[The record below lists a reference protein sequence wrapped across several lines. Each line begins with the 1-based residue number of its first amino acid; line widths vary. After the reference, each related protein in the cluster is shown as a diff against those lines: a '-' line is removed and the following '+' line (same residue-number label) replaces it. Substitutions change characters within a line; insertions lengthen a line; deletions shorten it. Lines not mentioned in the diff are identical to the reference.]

1 MRARLVDGVEIETFS
16 AKSKPDHDLTPDMI
30 QGSCKGFLGR
40 INTQDVVKHICLW
53 SHKMSLSLYDLSVP
67 VFVQSLEALA
77 AVLKKAATHAETRKI
92 DPQILLSARLYP
104 DMFAFTRQVQLASD
118 FAKGGAAR
126 VAGVEVPSYA
136 DTESSFD
143 DLDARITKTI
153 SFITSIP
160 KEKFIGA
167 ESRDIT
173 VPMRPEPRIFN
184 ALVYLRHGALPNF
197 FFHTT
202 TAYDILRHN
211 GVELAKRDFLGV
223 Y

>member
-1 MRARLVDGVEIETFS
+1 
-16 AKSKPDHDLTPDMI
+16 
-30 QGSCKGFLGR
+30 
-40 INTQDVVKHICLW
+40 
-53 SHKMSLSLYDLSVP
+53 MSLSLYDLSVP

-77 AVLKKAATHAETRKI
+77 AVMKKAAVHAEARKI
-92 DPQILLSARLYP
+92 DPQVFLTARLFP
-104 DMFAFTRQVQLASD
+104 DMFALTRQVQLASD

-126 VAGVEVPSYA
+126 VAGVDVPSYA
-136 DTESSFD
+136 DTETSFD
-143 DLDARITKTI
+143 ELDARIRKTV

-160 KEKFIGA
+160 KEKFMGA
-167 ESRDIT
+167 EGRDIT
-173 VPMRPEPRIFN
+173 VPMRPEPRVFN

>member
-1 MRARLVDGVEIETFS
+1 
-16 AKSKPDHDLTPDMI
+16 
-30 QGSCKGFLGR
+30 
-40 INTQDVVKHICLW
+40 
-53 SHKMSLSLYDLSVP
+53 MSLSLYDLSVP

-77 AVLKKAATHAETRKI
+77 AVMEKAAVHAEARKI
-92 DPQILLSARLYP
+92 DPQVFLTARLFP
-104 DMFAFTRQVQLASD
+104 DMFALTRQVQLASD

-126 VAGVEVPSYA
+126 VAGVDVPSYA
-136 DTESSFD
+136 DTETSFD
-143 DLDARITKTI
+143 ELDARIRKTV

-160 KEKFIGA
+160 KEKFMGA
-167 ESRDIT
+167 EGRDIT
-173 VPMRPEPRIFN
+173 VPMRPEPRVFN

>member
-1 MRARLVDGVEIETFS
+1 
-16 AKSKPDHDLTPDMI
+16 
-30 QGSCKGFLGR
+30 
-40 INTQDVVKHICLW
+40 
-53 SHKMSLSLYDLSVP
+53 MSLSLYDLSVP

-77 AVLKKAATHAETRKI
+77 AVMKKAAVHAEARKI
-92 DPQILLSARLYP
+92 DPQVFLTARLFP
-104 DMFAFTRQVQLASD
+104 DMFALTRQVQLASD

-126 VAGVEVPSYA
+126 VAGVDVPSYA
-136 DTESSFD
+136 DTEASFD
-143 DLDARITKTI
+143 ELDARIRRTV

-160 KEKFIGA
+160 KEKFVGA
-167 ESRDIT
+167 EGRDIT
-173 VPMRPEPRIFN
+173 VPMRPEPRVFN

>member
-1 MRARLVDGVEIETFS
+1 
-16 AKSKPDHDLTPDMI
+16 
-30 QGSCKGFLGR
+30 
-40 INTQDVVKHICLW
+40 
-53 SHKMSLSLYDLSVP
+53 MSLSLYDLSVP

-77 AVLKKAATHAETRKI
+77 AVMKKAAVHAEARKI
-92 DPQILLSARLYP
+92 DPQVFLTARLFP
-104 DMFAFTRQVQLASD
+104 DMFALTRQVQLASD

-126 VAGVEVPSYA
+126 VAGVDVPSYA
-136 DTESSFD
+136 DTEASFD
-143 DLDARITKTI
+143 ELDARIRKTV

-160 KEKFIGA
+160 KEKFVGA
-167 ESRDIT
+167 EGRDIT
-173 VPMRPEPRIFN
+173 VPMRPEPRVFN

>member
-1 MRARLVDGVEIETFS
+1 
-16 AKSKPDHDLTPDMI
+16 
-30 QGSCKGFLGR
+30 
-40 INTQDVVKHICLW
+40 
-53 SHKMSLSLYDLSVP
+53 MSLSLYDLSVP

-77 AVLKKAATHAETRKI
+77 AVMKKAAVHAEARKI
-92 DPQILLSARLYP
+92 DPQVFLTARLFP
-104 DMFAFTRQVQLASD
+104 DMFALTRQVQLASD

-126 VAGVEVPSYA
+126 VAGVDVPSYA
-136 DTESSFD
+136 DTEASFD
-143 DLDARITKTI
+143 ELDARIRKTV

-160 KEKFIGA
+160 KEKFMGA
-167 ESRDIT
+167 EGRDIT
-173 VPMRPEPRIFN
+173 VPMRPEPRVFN

>member
-1 MRARLVDGVEIETFS
+1 
-16 AKSKPDHDLTPDMI
+16 
-30 QGSCKGFLGR
+30 
-40 INTQDVVKHICLW
+40 
-53 SHKMSLSLYDLSVP
+53 MSLSLYDLSVP

-77 AVLKKAATHAETRKI
+77 AVMKKAAVHAEARKI
-92 DPQILLSARLYP
+92 DPQVFLTARLFP
-104 DMFAFTRQVQLASD
+104 DMFALTRQVQLASD

-126 VAGVEVPSYA
+126 VAGVDVPSYA
-136 DTESSFD
+136 DTEASFD
-143 DLDARITKTI
+143 ELDARILKTV

-160 KEKFIGA
+160 KEKFMGA
-167 ESRDIT
+167 EGRDIT
-173 VPMRPEPRIFN
+173 VPMRPEPRVFN

>member
-1 MRARLVDGVEIETFS
+1 
-16 AKSKPDHDLTPDMI
+16 
-30 QGSCKGFLGR
+30 
-40 INTQDVVKHICLW
+40 
-53 SHKMSLSLYDLSVP
+53 MSLSLYDLSVP

-77 AVLKKAATHAETRKI
+77 VVLKKAAAHAEACKI
-92 DPQILLSARLYP
+92 DAQILLSARLFP
-104 DMFAFTRQVQLASD
+104 DMFALSRQVQLASD

-126 VAGVEVPSYA
+126 IAGVDVPSYA
-136 DTESSFD
+136 DTEASFE
-143 DLDARITKTI
+143 DLDARIAKTI

-173 VPMRPEPRIFN
+173 VPMRPEPRVFN
-184 ALVYLRHGALPNF
+184 ALVYLRHGVLPNF

-211 GVELAKRDFLGV
+211 GVELTKRDFLGV

>member
-1 MRARLVDGVEIETFS
+1 
-16 AKSKPDHDLTPDMI
+16 
-30 QGSCKGFLGR
+30 
-40 INTQDVVKHICLW
+40 
-53 SHKMSLSLYDLSVP
+53 MSLSLYDLSVP

-77 AVLKKAATHAETRKI
+77 VVLKKAAAHAEACKI
-92 DPQILLSARLYP
+92 DAQILLSARLFP
-104 DMFAFTRQVQLASD
+104 DMFALSRQVQLASD

-126 VAGVEVPSYA
+126 IAGVEVPSYA
-136 DTESSFD
+136 DTEASFE
-143 DLDARITKTI
+143 DLDARIAKTI

-173 VPMRPEPRIFN
+173 VPMRPEPRVFN

-211 GVELAKRDFLGV
+211 GVELTKRDFLGV

>member
-1 MRARLVDGVEIETFS
+1 
-16 AKSKPDHDLTPDMI
+16 
-30 QGSCKGFLGR
+30 
-40 INTQDVVKHICLW
+40 
-53 SHKMSLSLYDLSVP
+53 MSLSLYDLSVP

-77 AVLKKAATHAETRKI
+77 AVMKKAAVHAEARKI
-92 DPQILLSARLYP
+92 DPQVFLTERLFP
-104 DMFAFTRQVQLASD
+104 DMFALTRQVQLASD

-126 VAGVEVPSYA
+126 VAGVDVPSYA
-136 DTESSFD
+136 DTEASFD
-143 DLDARITKTI
+143 ELDARIRKTV

-160 KEKFIGA
+160 KEKFVGA
-167 ESRDIT
+167 EGRDIT
-173 VPMRPEPRIFN
+173 VPMRPEPRVFN

>member
-1 MRARLVDGVEIETFS
+1 
-16 AKSKPDHDLTPDMI
+16 
-30 QGSCKGFLGR
+30 
-40 INTQDVVKHICLW
+40 
-53 SHKMSLSLYDLSVP
+53 MSLSLYDLSVP

-143 DLDARITKTI
+143 DLDARINKTI